1 MIFDLFKVGTVNQ
14 LYGYDGYDGYKMV
27 ITGYDGYTMAVTS
40 YEKSFLKV
48 RLQSWEFT
56 LLTHCIV

>member
-1 MIFDLFKVGTVNQ
+1 MIFDLFRVGTVNQ
-14 LYGYDGYDGYKMV
+14 LYGYEGYKMV
-27 ITGYDGYTMAVTS
+27 ITGYDGYRMAVTS

-56 LLTHCIV
+56 LLTHCIE